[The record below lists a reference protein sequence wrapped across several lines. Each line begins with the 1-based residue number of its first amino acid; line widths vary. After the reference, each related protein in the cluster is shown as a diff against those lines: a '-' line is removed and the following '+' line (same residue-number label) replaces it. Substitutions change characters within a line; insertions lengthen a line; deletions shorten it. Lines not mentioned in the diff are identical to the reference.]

1 MLTTGES
8 KSSVYRCF
16 ILVCFNF
23 SADVKFFKWKLGIK
37 NGKKK
42 KSFTEENAIH
52 FFKNFTIR
60 VYNYTLILLIYTL

>member
-42 KSFTEENAIH
+42 KVSLKKMPYISL
-52 FFKNFTIR
+52 R
-60 VYNYTLILLIYTL
+60 ILL

>member
-23 SADVKFFKWKLGIK
+23 SADVKFFK
-37 NGKKK
+37 
-42 KSFTEENAIH
+42 
-52 FFKNFTIR
+52 
-60 VYNYTLILLIYTL
+60 